1 MNHHEQLV
9 HHTHIAYQQTNTPG
23 KRLTSITRVSFVKE
37 ILSFGFRLAAAICRQ
52 SLSNIDSWLLSNR
65 ETNCFSN
72 FNFKKF
78 YLSFVFAR
86 NNINSN
92 QLNAIQFA
100 FRLLISILSQVLFFI
115 CDIFFFLTFISR

>member
-1 MNHHEQLV
+1 MVLIIPNHHESSRTHRIPANQ
-9 HHTHIAYQQTNTPG
+9 HTYGNRSTG
-23 KRLTSITRVSFVKE
+23 ITRVSFVKE

-52 SLSNIDSWLLSNR
+52 SLSNIDSWLISNR

-115 CDIFFFLTFISR
+115 CDIFFFF